1 MDMWYYSGRPPV
13 IAIFADLIPPPTPA
27 VLHTHI
33 GAGRAMF
40 PAQQQGMK
48 MCGLKSV
55 SGSEAGGG
63 GKHIRED
70 GKSI

>member
-13 IAIFADLIPPPTPA
+13 IAIFTDLIPPPTPA

-33 GAGRAMF
+33 GAGRATF

-48 MCGLKSV
+48 MCGLKSM
-55 SGSEAGGG
+55 
-63 GKHIRED
+63 
-70 GKSI
+70 